1 MQAAFFVSGHSLERS
16 SHELSHEQLISRLHA
31 SGARSFFQVAAQLTT
46 VYNVKMTGSSGDLY
60 AGSTAVFAWA
70 NFDVDGVHHFPHTAI
85 AHNGLRWAVFNDD
98 ACV

>member
-1 MQAAFFVSGHSLERS
+1 MAALQNAQLMSAHLTLACLGAHSS
-16 SHELSHEQLISRLHA
+16 
-31 SGARSFFQVAAQLTT
+31 FQVAAQVTT

-60 AGSTAVFAWA
+60 ADSTAVFAWA

-85 AHNGLRWAVFNDD
+85 AHSGLRWAVFNDD